1 MKVVDIPVD
10 DIQIINRMRKTDD
23 SKIKELSESIKD
35 IGLLHPITVAEKD
48 NQYVILAGEHRYRSF
63 KLLTDQL
70 FHVLFVRITHSSINW

>member
-1 MKVVDIPVD
+1 MKVIDIPVD

-48 NQYVILAGEHRYRSF
+48 NQYVILAGEHRYRAS
-63 KLLTDQL
+63 
-70 FHVLFVRITHSSINW
+70 NY